1 MAGANG
7 TGAYVWF
14 RDRHAD
20 AGIGDDVNGRGD
32 NGDGSA
38 VPTSAAPLHHWL
50 YPMLAGGPGH
60 FEGSD
65 RRYRADF
72 DVYRRAAMAGRIL
85 RGEGPLAAGFR
96 SIREHDM
103 LWLFAGEAGVVGR
116 ATVREVFGRPE
127 PRVRFT
133 LDRPTSRILAQD
145 PLPGAL
151 VRRSL
156 PRPHHGP
163 VSLVEHPGL
172 TEGLEWWVELLDD
185 RDQRRLDPLGVPTL
199 RRVIARRPALLNDPS
214 LAGLVR
220 TLRTFDCAVGVHT
233 EGTASYLVGLG
244 ERRLVVGCLVRGG
257 QAAQPTPAVLR
268 TIAAVGWRAWSL
280 KEQLAAPTLEPNEWF
295 AFSRVPHPHLVRF
308 LEDADH
314 SVSWFQG
321 GQMELGPRTRLRW
334 LAPTPPRAAT
344 ATKPAPMVVKFDSE
358 VIEETPAVPETVS
371 FRRRLSD

>member
-1 MAGANG
+1 M
-7 TGAYVWF
+7 
-14 RDRHAD
+14 RE
-20 AGIGDDVNGRGD
+20 IGDQVSGRGG
-32 NGDGSA
+32 NGDGS
-38 VPTSAAPLHHWL
+38 VEPTSFAPMHHWL

-72 DVYRRAAMAGRIL
+72 EVYRRAAMAGRIV

-96 SIREHDM
+96 SIREHDV
-103 LWLFAGEAGVVGR
+103 LWLFAGGEAGVVGR

-133 LDRPTSRILAQD
+133 LDRATSRVLAQD

-156 PRPHHGP
+156 PRAHHGP
-163 VSLVEHPGL
+163 VSLAEHAGL
-172 TEGLEWWVELLDD
+172 TEGLEWWVDQLDD
-185 RDQRRLDPLGVPTL
+185 RDHRRLDPVGVPTL
-199 RRVIARRPALLNDPS
+199 RRVIARRPTLLNDPS

-220 TLRTFDCAVGVHT
+220 TLRAFDCAVGVQS
-233 EGTASYLVGLG
+233 EGNASYLVGLG

-257 QAAQPTPAVLR
+257 QVAQPTPAVLR

-280 KEQLAAPTLEPNEWF
+280 KEQLGAATLEPNEWF
-295 AFSRVPHPHLVRF
+295 AFSRAPHPHLVRF
-308 LEDADH
+308 LEDGDR

-334 LAPTPPRAAT
+334 LAPTPRATA
-344 ATKPAPMVVKFDSE
+344 ATKPPSPMVVKFDTT
-358 VIEETPAVPETVS
+358 VIEETPAVPENVS
-371 FRRRLSD
+371 FRRRLTD